1 MVTAPS
7 RAERTLLGGSALSA
21 FGTGLTFPYL
31 LIYLVESIEI
41 PLHVATVSLAVPAV
55 AGLIGIA
62 SIGPAIDRIGPL
74 RFAALASSLSALGC
88 GALAL
93 SSDSSVWVALIGV
106 VALEC
111 GMSVVGTALQAA
123 VGLLVVPDRRS
134 RFFSAQAG
142 WSNALFALGTG
153 ASSLAVVEHGMSV
166 TAAMFGV
173 NAVTSVASGTMFAVL
188 ARSGQRATTP
198 DGRRASVRHYV
209 ASIGIPLRDP
219 HFLRLVVLTFFISLV
234 IMNQSEYAYPA
245 FAAGSS
251 LQPWVGF
258 GFTVGS
264 LTAAVTQ
271 IVAAPLLRARLNRVY
286 VAVAAST
293 VAASWVLLWVGA
305 WGGAAFLLGFAALQ
319 SMGEA
324 LIIAV
329 VPAVVLGAA
338 SESQVGKY
346 MALNSFA
353 FQSGRAAAP
362 LLLGVIAIGG
372 KEAIPL
378 WVASGS
384 VLVGIAAIRVL
395 RPSPHPAKGH
405 QP

>member
-1 MVTAPS
+1 M
-7 RAERTLLGGSALSA
+7 GGSALSA

-31 LIYLVESIEI
+31 LIYLVELIEI
-41 PLHVATVSLAVPAV
+41 PLHVAAVSLAVPAV

-62 SIGPAIDRIGPL
+62 SIGPAIDRVGPL
-74 RFAALASSLSALGC
+74 RFAALVSSLSALEC
-88 GALAL
+88 GVLAL
-93 SSDSSVWVALIGV
+93 SGPSSVWMALIGV

-111 GMSVVGTALQAA
+111 GMSMTGTALQAV

-142 WSNALFALGTG
+142 WSNALFALGT
-153 ASSLAVVEHGMSV
+153 AVSSLAVAEHGVSIS
-166 TAAMFGV
+166 AAMFGV
-173 NAVTSVASGTMFAVL
+173 NAISYVALGVMFAVL
-188 ARSGQRATTP
+188 ARSGSRAARP
-198 DGRRASVRHYV
+198 DDCRGSVRHYV

-219 HFLRLVVLTFFISLV
+219 LFLRLVVLTFFISLV

-258 GFTVGS
+258 GFTIGS
-264 LTAAVTQ
+264 IAAALTQ
-271 IVAAPLLRARLNRVY
+271 ILAAPHLKARLNRVY
-286 VAVAAST
+286 VT
-293 VAASWVLLWVGA
+293 VAAMTVAVSWGLLWAGA
-305 WGGAAFLLGFAALQ
+305 WGGAGFLLSFAALQ
-319 SMGEA
+319 SVGEA

-329 VPAVVLGAA
+329 VPAIVLAAA

-362 LLLGVIAIGG
+362 LLVGVIAIGA
-372 KEAIPL
+372 KEMIPL
-378 WVASGS
+378 WVALGS
-384 VLVGIAAIRVL
+384 ILVGIAAMRVL
-395 RPSPHPAKGH
+395 RAAPRSARGD

>member
-1 MVTAPS
+1 MTAPS
-7 RAERTLLGGSALSA
+7 RAERTLFGGSALSA

-31 LIYLVESIEI
+31 LIYLVESIDI
-41 PLHVATVSLAVPAV
+41 PLHMAAVSLALPAIV
-55 AGLIGIA
+55 GLIGIA
-62 SIGPAIDRIGPL
+62 FIGPAIDRVGPL

-93 SSDSSVWVALIGV
+93 SSSSSVWMALSGV

-111 GMSVVGTALQAA
+111 GMSMTGTALQAA
-123 VGLLVVPDRRS
+123 VGVLVEPDRRS

-142 WSNALFALGTG
+142 WSNALFALGAAG
-153 ASSLAVVEHGMSV
+153 SSLAVVEHGVSFA
-166 TAAMFGV
+166 AAMFGV
-173 NAVTSVASGTMFAVL
+173 NTVTYVASGALFAIL
-188 ARSGQRATTP
+188 TRSGQRSMTP
-198 DGRRASVRHYV
+198 DDRRASVCHYV
-209 ASIGIPLRDP
+209 ASISIPLRDP

-264 LTAAVTQ
+264 IAAALTQ
-271 IVAAPLLRARLNRVY
+271 ILAAPLLRARLNRLY
-286 VAVAAST
+286 VTVAAGT
-293 VAASWVLLWVGA
+293 VAASWVLLWA
-305 WGGAAFLLGFAALQ
+305 ATWGGAGLLLGFAALQ
-319 SMGEA
+319 SAGEA

-338 SESQVGKY
+338 AESQVGRY

-362 LLLGVIAIGG
+362 LLLSVIAIGG
-372 KEAIPL
+372 KETIPL
-378 WVASGS
+378 WIALGS

-395 RPSPHPAKGH
+395 RRAPSPVRGDEP
-405 QP
+405 